1 MSAQVAAA
9 GAIFRRDLR
18 LFTSGRAGIAGQ
30 AASLVVTLALFHF
43 LSRLL
48 RVSRFDSADAY
59 FAYVVV
65 GLVILA
71 VIYSMVSL
79 TETLRAELLSGS
91 FERMVLSAF
100 GPVLGTMSM
109 CLFPMVRA
117 MLIAVLAV
125 AVAVAFFGLDLDWPA
140 ALLALP
146 AGALAA
152 VAFSGIAL
160 AVASL
165 VVAFK
170 QAPGM
175 SLVVAG
181 IALVSGLYFP
191 TDLLPSW
198 LRWLSEVQPFTPAV
212 ELMRH
217 LLVGLPVPDPAWVY
231 VLKLGAFAV
240 VLIPAAAW
248 MMSRA
253 VGYGYRRGTILEY

>member
-18 LFTSGRAGIAGQ
+18 LFTAARAGVVAQ

-48 RVSRFDSADAY
+48 RVNAFDSADEY

-65 GLVILA
+65 GLVILS
-71 VIYSMVSL
+71 VIFSMVGL
-79 TETLRAELLSGS
+79 TESLRAELLSGS
-91 FERMVLSAF
+91 FERVVVSGF

-117 MLIAVLAV
+117 IVVACWAIVV
-125 AVAVAFFGLDLDWPA
+125 AVVFFGLDLAWPS
-140 ALLALP
+140 ALLAFP
-146 AGALAA
+146 AAVLAA
-152 VAFSGIAL
+152 IAFAGIAL
-160 AVASL
+160 AVTSL

-191 TDLLPSW
+191 TDLLPGW

-231 VLKLGAFAV
+231 VLKLGAFGAV
-240 VLIPAAAW
+240 LLPAAAW
-248 MMSRA
+248 MLSRA
-253 VGYGYRRGTILEY
+253 VERGYRRGTILEY

>member
-1 MSAQVAAA
+1 VNAQIAAA

-18 LFTSGRAGIAGQ
+18 LFTAARAGIAAQ

-48 RVSRFDSADAY
+48 RVSRFDSADEY

-71 VIYSMVSL
+71 VIYSMVGL

-109 CLFPMVRA
+109 CLFPMVRSI
-117 MLIAVLAV
+117 LIAAWAI

-152 VAFSGIAL
+152 IAFSGIAL

-240 VLIPAAAW
+240 VLVPAAAW

-253 VGYGYRRGTILEY
+253 VEYGYRRGTILEY